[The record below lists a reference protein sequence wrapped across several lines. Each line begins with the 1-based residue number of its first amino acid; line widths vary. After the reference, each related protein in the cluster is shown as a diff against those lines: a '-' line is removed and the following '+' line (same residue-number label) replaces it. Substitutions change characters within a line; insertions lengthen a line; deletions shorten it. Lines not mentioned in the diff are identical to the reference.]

1 MNANLDATVENSGLE
16 FTLRT
21 VNFQRKDFEWTTNFN
36 LSISRN
42 KLISYPGLESS
53 TNANRFVVGQP
64 INIIKV
70 YNYIG
75 MNPTTGVY
83 EFEDVNGDGVI
94 TSIDDRTQ
102 IADLSPDFFGGFQ
115 NNFKYKNL
123 QLDFLF
129 QFVKQESFGPT
140 PGVPGT
146 PVNQLASVSNS
157 DGQQPFTSGVNGDII
172 NAYYRYAL
180 STGNIE
186 DASYVRLKN
195 ISLTYDL
202 PLEKRTGVRCQLYL
216 QGQNLLTFT
225 NYSNGDPEFKFSNFL
240 PPLKVYSAGV
250 KLTL

>member
-1 MNANLDATVENSGLE
+1 M
-16 FTLRT
+16 
-21 VNFQRKDFEWTTNFN
+21 
-36 LSISRN
+36 
-42 KLISYPGLESS
+42 
-53 TNANRFVVGQP
+53 
-64 INIIKV
+64 
-70 YNYIG
+70 
-75 MNPTTGVY
+75 
-83 EFEDVNGDGVI
+83 
-94 TSIDDRTQ
+94 
-102 IADLSPDFFGGFQ
+102 
-115 NNFKYKNL
+115 
-123 QLDFLF
+123 
-129 QFVKQESFGPT
+129 KQESFGPT

-157 DGQQPFTSGVNGDII
+157 DGQQPFTSGVNGDIV

-202 PLEKRTGVRCQLYL
+202 PLKMNKGVRCQLYL